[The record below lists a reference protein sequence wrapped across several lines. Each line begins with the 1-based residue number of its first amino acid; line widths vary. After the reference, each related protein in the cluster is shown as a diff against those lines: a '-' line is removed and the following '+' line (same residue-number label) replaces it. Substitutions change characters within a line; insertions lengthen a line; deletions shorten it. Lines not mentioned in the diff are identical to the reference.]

1 MIILGLTG
9 SIGMGKT
16 TASDNFSKIGIPV
29 HDADQAV
36 HEMMSEGGEAVVIMS
51 EMFPASIRDGSIDR
65 KVIAEEV
72 FSNSKALNNIEKTLH
87 PLVRLREKKFLGDCA
102 RQGKK
107 VVILDVPLLFETGG
121 EKRCDGVI
129 TVSAPKYIQR
139 QRVFN
144 RPGMTPER
152 LKVILSRQIS
162 DFEKRKRSDFI
173 ILTGLGRYFSLI
185 QAQKIVRITKN
196 WKGQHW
202 PMHLKTREID

>member
-72 FSNSKALNNIEKTLH
+72 FSNGKALNKIEKTLH

-152 LKVILSRQIS
+152 LKAILSRQIS